1 MYTIGQVSEMF
12 SLPVSTLRYYDRE
25 GLLPGMERQSG
36 IRKFGEQQLEALRVI
51 ECLKASGLEIRE
63 IRQFMAWCAEGP
75 STYPQRRQLFETR
88 KAAVEE
94 EMRRL
99 EKTLAMVRFKCWYYD
114 TAIKE
119 GGEDGTLAGIPETL
133 PPEIRVLY
141 DRCHAAET
149 EAAEGGAAEGSTA
162 EGSTAEGGEAGS
174 APAAP
179 LSFIPAIPAKE
190 SVTRGEPLNVLGGA
204 ANDGPARTAEITVW
218 GRADDDWKALL
229 TASEGI
235 AAGEHKHLYY
245 TLTPEMIASAS
256 ASGEVEEL
264 ELLISDRK
272 PGPGQTGK
280 FVFIG

>member
-99 EKTLAMVRFKCWYYD
+99 EETLAMVRFKCWYYD

-133 PPEIRVLY
+133 PPEIRALY

-149 EAAEGGAAEGSTA
+149 EAAEGGAADSGA
-162 EGSTAEGGEAGS
+162 AEGGEENS

-204 ANDGPARTAEITVW
+204 ANDGPALTAEITVW

-229 TASEGI
+229 TASEEI

-280 FVFIG
+280 FVFID

>member
-63 IRQFMAWCAEGP
+63 IRQFMAWCAERP

-133 PPEIRVLY
+133 PPEIRALY

-149 EAAEGGAAEGSTA
+149 EAAEGGAADSGA
-162 EGSTAEGGEAGS
+162 AEGGEENS

-218 GRADDDWKALL
+218 GKADDDWKALL
-229 TASEGI
+229 TASEEI

>member
-114 TAIKE
+114 TAMKE

-133 PPEIRVLY
+133 PPEIRALY

-149 EAAEGGAAEGSTA
+149 EAAEGEA
-162 EGSTAEGGEAGS
+162 AEGGEENS

-204 ANDGPARTAEITVW
+204 ANDGPALTAEITVW

-229 TASEGI
+229 TASEEI

>member
-99 EKTLAMVRFKCWYYD
+99 EKTLAMGRFKCWYYD
-114 TAIKE
+114 TAMKE

-133 PPEIRVLY
+133 PPEIRALY

-149 EAAEGGAAEGSTA
+149 EAAEGGAADSGA
-162 EGSTAEGGEAGS
+162 AEGGEENS

-204 ANDGPARTAEITVW
+204 ANDGPALTAEITVW

-229 TASEGI
+229 TASEEI

>member
-1 MYTIGQVSEMF
+1 M
-12 SLPVSTLRYYDRE
+12 
-25 GLLPGMERQSG
+25 
-36 IRKFGEQQLEALRVI
+36 
-51 ECLKASGLEIRE
+51 
-63 IRQFMAWCAEGP
+63 
-75 STYPQRRQLFETR
+75 
-88 KAAVEE
+88 
-94 EMRRL
+94 
-99 EKTLAMVRFKCWYYD
+99 
-114 TAIKE
+114 
-119 GGEDGTLAGIPETL
+119 
-133 PPEIRVLY
+133 PPEIRALY

-149 EAAEGGAAEGSTA
+149 EAAEGGAAESRA
-162 EGSTAEGGEAGS
+162 AEGGKESS

-204 ANDGPARTAEITVW
+204 ANDGPALTAEITVW

-229 TASEGI
+229 TASEEI

-272 PGPGQTGK
+272 PGPEQAGK